1 MTWYD
6 SPSAT
11 LTWSRSL
18 VSDFSEVRS
27 MAFSHLVGHLLE
39 DPGVAS
45 ASAVLDKKS
54 ILVPDLGTPARAA
67 LAAAAIER
75 QRGPAL
81 VVASRADRAEEL
93 AAALA
98 EYLPQRSV
106 LAWPTQEALPYEQ
119 LPFDLQAATYRAA
132 LLSAVA

>member
-11 LTWSRSL
+11 QTQLRSRL
-18 VSDFSEVRS
+18 VGFSKVRS

-45 ASAVLDKKS
+45 ALAALDKQS

-67 LAAAAIER
+67 IAAAAIDR

-98 EYLPQRSV
+98 EYLPQQSV
-106 LAWPTQEALPYEQ
+106 LAWPTPEALPY
-119 LPFDLQAATYRAA
+119 
-132 LLSAVA
+132 